1 MQSVSAAAS
10 FASGLPLNPMAAR
23 SSWSSAARQARGSS
37 SLLCSKCD
45 HQSRHLRARSTL
57 RDRGLLCLLAVG
69 ASRRRS
75 ISRRPGPRQLDR
87 FCFGTHSCGF
97 SFRRTGVRRV
107 RWDLHC
113 RVAGVAVG
121 GTEGQRPTLTDLF
134 GAALAVMGAL
144 GDYRLRGTGAL
155 TLSMFRMLTEG
166 IKLSLRL
173 PLRRAQIACSSQ
185 RQPTRSI
192 RKSLR
197 QLDLPGN
204 RRWLRGEFPINKPLY
219 AAGRQSCR

>member
-75 ISRRPGPRQLDR
+75 ICRRPGPRQLDR

-121 GTEGQRPTLTDLF
+121 GRRSTANADRSVRRGSRRH
-134 GAALAVMGAL
+134 GSA

-173 PLRRAQIACSSQ
+173 PLRRAQTACSSQ